1 MHNFMVG
8 PPYPAFPTL
17 IPVLKPS
24 QIRVNMVGKSVMVRW
39 TTPIVIEEQTWYP
52 MGPTIPFKQPAVTIP
67 PGFVVLK
74 PYGEPS
80 SGGEPPA
87 GYGYSD
93 VYTESYDASGRL
105 LVPKWGKDK
114 FITLN
119 TPGDTELRFDATF
132 TANLP

>member
-1 MHNFMVG
+1 
-8 PPYPAFPTL
+8 
-17 IPVLKPS
+17 
-24 QIRVNMVGKSVMVRW
+24 
-39 TTPIVIEEQTWYP
+39 

-67 PGFVVLK
+67 PGFVVLE
-74 PYGEPS
+74 PYGEAS
-80 SGGEPPA
+80 SGGEPPT

-93 VYTESYDASGRL
+93 VYAESYDASGRL
-105 LVPKWGKDK
+105 LVPKWGKNK